1 MICNKDL
8 NYNYIRP
15 CTFDKFNREALVY
28 SLDMDIA
35 ALRRTAILAETTNRF
50 KVTMNN
56 GFLLGLECG
65 NVKIIRKKLPLL
77 TLRDQFCSTNSV
89 TE

>member
-1 MICNKDL
+1 
-8 NYNYIRP
+8 
-15 CTFDKFNREALVY
+15 
-28 SLDMDIA
+28 MDIA

-65 NVKIIRKKLPLL
+65 NVKIIRKKASPI
-77 TLRDQFCSTNSV
+77 DSTRPIL
-89 TE
+89 